1 MGMPLWTWLLPLV
14 AMALLVTGALIPIGA
29 ALAIL
34 CSAALIGAV
43 IASVHHAEVV
53 AHRLG
58 EPFGTLVL
66 TASITVI
73 EVALIVTLMLGG
85 GAQKSALPR
94 DTIFSA
100 IMITCN
106 AVVGLCLVI
115 GGLRHREQS
124 FHIVGTNTALAT
136 LIALSTLSLVFPAF
150 TTSSAGSTY
159 SPAQLAFAAMTSLA
173 LWSAF
178 VFVQTVRHRD
188 YFLPVENIADEQS
201 HAPGGRPPPILRQT
215 LFSTRQAWASLGLLF
230 VSLVAVVGL
239 SKVISHNIEGAL
251 EAAGAPPAVL
261 GIIVAMLVLLPETSA
276 AVRAAYAN
284 RLQTSLNLALGSA
297 LSSIGL
303 TIPVVALTATL
314 VGMPLVLG
322 VEPKE
327 LVLLVLTFL
336 VASITL
342 ASGRTHVLLGAVHL
356 VIFAA
361 FLFLALVP

>member
-1 MGMPLWTWLLPLV
+1 MPLWTWLLPVL
-14 AMALLVTGALIPIGA
+14 AMVLLGVGLIVTVGSLLALLCA
-29 ALAIL
+29 AG
-34 CSAALIGAV
+34 LIGAV
-43 IASVHHAEVV
+43 IAAVHHAEVV

-66 TASITVI
+66 TASITII

-85 GAQKSALPR
+85 GADKAALPR
-94 DTIFSA
+94 DTLFSA

-115 GGLRHREQS
+115 GGLRHHEQS
-124 FHIVGTNTALAT
+124 FHIMGASTALAT
-136 LIALSTLSLVFPAF
+136 LIALSTLTLVFPAF
-150 TTSSAGSTY
+150 TTSTVGPTY
-159 SPAQLAFAAMTSLA
+159 TPAQLTFAAVTSLA

-178 VFVQTVRHRD
+178 VFIQTVRHRD
-188 YFLPVENIADEQS
+188 YFLPVENVMDEES
-201 HAPGGRPPPILRQT
+201 HAPPP
-215 LFSTRQAWASLGLLF
+215 STRLAWASFGLL
-230 VSLVAVVGL
+230 VMALVAVIGL
-239 SKVISHNIEGAL
+239 SKVISHNLEDAL
-251 EAAGAPPAVL
+251 DAAGAPKPVL
-261 GIIVAMLVLLPETSA
+261 GIIIAMLVLLPETWA

-284 RLQTSLNLALGSA
+284 RLQTSLNLSLGSA

-303 TIPVVALTATL
+303 TIPAVAATSL
-314 VGMPLVLG
+314 LAGFPLVLG
-322 VEPKE
+322 VDPKE

>member
-1 MGMPLWTWLLPLV
+1 MRMPPWTWLLPL
-14 AMALLVTGALIPIGA
+14 AAAALLVAGALIPVGLV
-29 ALAIL
+29 LATL

-66 TASITVI
+66 TASITII

-85 GAQKSALPR
+85 GARKAALPR

-124 FHIVGTNTALAT
+124 FHSVGTNTALAT

-150 TTSSAGSTY
+150 TTSTSGPTY
-159 SPAQLAFAAMTSLA
+159 SPAQLAFAALTSLA

-188 YFLPVENIADEQS
+188 YFLPVENVADEAS
-201 HAPGGRPPPILRQT
+201 HAPPP
-215 LFSTRQAWASLGLLF
+215 STRLAWASFGLLF
-230 VSLVAVVGL
+230 VSLVTVVGL
-239 SKVISHNIEGAL
+239 SKVISHSIESAL
-251 EAAGAPPAVL
+251 ETAGAPPTVL

-342 ASGRTHVLLGAVHL
+342 AAGRTHVLLGAVHL

>member
-1 MGMPLWTWLLPLV
+1 MRMPLWSWLLPVLACV
-14 AMALLVTGALIPIGA
+14 LLATGMWVTVGSLL
-29 ALAIL
+29 ALA
-34 CSAALIGAV
+34 CAAGLIGAV
-43 IASVHHAEVV
+43 IAAVHHAEVV

-66 TASITVI
+66 TASITII

-85 GAQKSALPR
+85 GSDKAALPR

-115 GGLRHREQS
+115 GGLRHHEQS

-136 LIALSTLSLVFPAF
+136 LIALSTLTLVFPAF
-150 TTSSAGSTY
+150 TTSSAGLTY
-159 SPAQLAFAAMTSLA
+159 TNAQLIFAAVTSLA

-178 VFVQTVRHRD
+178 LFIQTVRHRD
-188 YFLPVENIADEQS
+188 YFLPVENVSDEDS
-201 HAPGGRPPPILRQT
+201 HAPPPPPPL
-215 LFSTRQAWASLGLLF
+215 AWASFGLLLIA
-230 VSLVAVVGL
+230 LVAVVGL
-239 SKVISHNIEGAL
+239 SKVISHNLEAAL
-251 EAAGAPPAVL
+251 DAAGAPKPVL
-261 GIIVAMLVLLPETSA
+261 GIVIAMLVLLPETWA

-284 RLQTSLNLALGSA
+284 RLQTSLNLSLGSA

-303 TIPVVALTATL
+303 TIPAVAATSMVAGL
-314 VGMPLVLG
+314 PLVLG
-322 VEPKE
+322 LEPKE
-327 LVLLVLTFL
+327 LVLMVLTFL

-361 FLFLALVP
+361 FAFLALFP

>member
-1 MGMPLWTWLLPLV
+1 MRMPLWSWVLPVVACLLLV
-14 AMALLVTGALIPIGA
+14 AGVLVPVGSLLALLCA
-29 ALAIL
+29 AG
-34 CSAALIGAV
+34 LIGAV
-43 IASVHHAEVV
+43 IAAVHHAEVV

-66 TASITVI
+66 TASITII

-85 GAQKSALPR
+85 GPDKAALPR

-115 GGLRHREQS
+115 GGLRHHEQS

-136 LIALSTLSLVFPAF
+136 LIALSTLTLVLPAF
-150 TTSSAGSTY
+150 TTSSAGLTY
-159 SPAQLAFAAMTSLA
+159 TTAQLIFAAITSLA
-173 LWSAF
+173 LWGAF
-178 VFVQTVRHRD
+178 VFIQTVRHRD
-188 YFLPVENIADEQS
+188 YFLPTENVADEDS
-201 HAPGGRPPPILRQT
+201 HAPPPRLQ
-215 LFSTRQAWASLGLLF
+215 LAWASFGLL
-230 VSLVAVVGL
+230 LVALLAVVGL
-239 SKVISHNIEGAL
+239 SKVISHNLEAAL
-251 EAAGAPPAVL
+251 EAAGAPKPVL
-261 GIIVAMLVLLPETSA
+261 GIVIAMLVLLPETWA

-284 RLQTSLNLALGSA
+284 RLQTSLNLSLGSA

-303 TIPVVALTATL
+303 TIPAVAATSI
-314 VGMPLVLG
+314 VAGFPLVLG
-322 VEPKE
+322 LEPKE
-327 LVLLVLTFL
+327 LVLIVLTFL

-361 FLFLALVP
+361 FAFLALIP